1 MGCRAGPRKKHKKRS
16 PTHPTP
22 SFLHFSWEAHVWV
35 SEEGKQAYLGGYAT
49 EDEAAEAH
57 DVAALKCQGL
67 KARTNFPLDR

>member
-1 MGCRAGPRKKHKKRS
+1 
-16 PTHPTP
+16 
-22 SFLHFSWEAHVWV
+22 VWV